1 MYCKGPDA
9 PYYSLALRGGKDL
22 QEVVLSWHGGD
33 QGWNPCAPQPQ
44 HGPPMSEAMRSLP
57 PLDGPPGVM
66 MQSGSG
72 GGSHDMWTS
81 NGQAFT
87 DMPASELRDH
97 FAGQLVVAG
106 CTELGRG
113 GDATT
118 AWGRWKLPQDG
129 HETIVTV
136 VAAMPKVRLLQQHT
150 FSLKGQERQK
160 RQMTQSTITGWSRF
174 G

>member
-1 MYCKGPDA
+1 
-9 PYYSLALRGGKDL
+9 
-22 QEVVLSWHGGD
+22 
-33 QGWNPCAPQPQ
+33 
-44 HGPPMSEAMRSLP
+44 
-57 PLDGPPGVM
+57 M

-87 DMPASELRDH
+87 EMPASELRDH
-97 FAGQLVVAG
+97 FAVQLVAAG

-118 AWGRWKLPQDG
+118 AWGRWNLPEDG

-136 VAAMPKVRLLQQHT
+136 VAAMPTVRLLQQHT
-150 FSLKGQERQK
+150 FSLKAQERQK
-160 RQMTQSTITGWSRF
+160 RQMTQSIHTGWSRF